1 MIAISDLKN
10 FSFFKE
16 FTNDHLIKLEPLARK
31 ETYQAGTQ
39 LYSVGDPARCLYLVE
54 EGKVALFMDN
64 YMGPGK
70 PPMQVTIDM
79 ITRGESMGWSAVV
92 EPFIYTLSARCL
104 EDTRFV
110 AFDSEKLRD
119 LMDEDNAL
127 GYRIMQATAKVIA
140 TRLTHTRII
149 LVGER
154 GLSTLTE
161 Y

>member
-1 MIAISDLKN
+1 MIAISIMKE

-16 FTNDHLIKLEPLARK
+16 FTNDQLIKLEALAK
-31 ETYQAGTQ
+31 EEQYQAGAQ
-39 LYSVGDPARCLYLVE
+39 LYANGDPARCLYLLR

-70 PPMQVTIDM
+70 PPMQVTID
-79 ITRGESMGWSAVV
+79 IVGKGESMGWSAVV
-92 EPFIYTLSARCL
+92 EPFVYTLSARCL
-104 EDTRFV
+104 EDTKLI
-110 AFDSEKLRD
+110 AFDSQKLLD
-119 LMDEDNAL
+119 LMEEDKVL
-127 GYRIMQATAKVIA
+127 GFSVMRAIAKVISL
-140 TRLTHTRII
+140 RLTHTRII

>member
-1 MIAISDLKN
+1 MVAISVLKT
-10 FSFFKE
+10 FSFFKN
-16 FTNDHLIKLEPLARK
+16 FTNDQLIKLEPLAGT
-31 ETYQAGTQ
+31 ESYQAGSQ
-39 LYSVGDPARCLYLVE
+39 LYSSGDPARCLYLVE

-92 EPFIYTLSARCL
+92 EPYIYTLGARCL

-110 AFDSEKLRD
+110 AFESEKLRD
-119 LMDEDNAL
+119 LIEEDNAL
-127 GYRIMQATAKVIA
+127 GYRVMQATAKVIS

>member
-1 MIAISDLKN
+1 MIAISLLKTFAFLKDL
-10 FSFFKE
+10 
-16 FTNDHLIKLEPLARK
+16 TNDQLIKLESLAK
-31 ETYQAGTQ
+31 EENHQAGTQ
-39 LYSVGDPARCLYLVE
+39 LYSNGDPARGLFLVQ

-70 PPMQVTIDM
+70 PPMQVTID
-79 ITRGESMGWSAVV
+79 IVTKGESMGWSAVV
-92 EPFIYTLSARCL
+92 EPYIYTLSARCL
-104 EDTRFV
+104 EDTKLI
-110 AFDSEKLRD
+110 AFDAEKLRD
-119 LMDEDNAL
+119 LMDSDAAL
-127 GYRIMQATAKVIA
+127 GYKLMAATAKVIS

>member
-1 MIAISDLKN
+1 MIAISVLKN
-10 FSFFKE
+10 FSFFKD
-16 FTNDHLIKLEPLARK
+16 FTNDQLIKLESLANE

-39 LYSVGDPARCLYLVE
+39 LYVNGDPARCLYLLH

-70 PPMQVTIDM
+70 PPMQVTVDI
-79 ITRGESMGWSAVV
+79 ITKGESMGWSAVV
-92 EPFIYTLSARCL
+92 EPFLYTLSARCIENTKL
-104 EDTRFV
+104 I
-110 AFDSEKLRD
+110 AFDSLKLQE
-119 LMDEDNAL
+119 LMDEDCAL
-127 GYRIMQATAKVIA
+127 GYKIMQSTAKVISS
-140 TRLTHTRII
+140 RLTHTRII

>member
-1 MIAISDLKN
+1 MIAISLLKKFAFLKDL
-10 FSFFKE
+10 
-16 FTNDHLIKLEPLARK
+16 TNDQLIKLESLAK
-31 ETYQAGTQ
+31 EENYQAGTQ
-39 LYSVGDPARCLYLVE
+39 LYVNGDPARCLYLVQ

-70 PPMQVTIDM
+70 PPMQVTID
-79 ITRGESMGWSAVV
+79 IVAPGESMGWSAVV

-104 EDTRFV
+104 EDTKLV

-119 LMDEDNAL
+119 LMDEDCDL
-127 GYRIMQATAKVIA
+127 GYRILQATAKVISN
-140 TRLTHTRII
+140 RLTHTRII

>member
-1 MIAISDLKN
+1 MIAISVLKN
-10 FSFFKE
+10 FAFLKD
-16 FTNDHLIKLEPLARK
+16 FTNDQLIKLESLAN
-31 ETYQAGTQ
+31 EENYQAGAQ
-39 LYSVGDPARCLYLVE
+39 LYSNGDAARCLYLLQ

-64 YMGPGK
+64 YMGQGK

-79 ITRGESMGWSAVV
+79 VTKGESMGWSAVV
-92 EPFIYTLSARCL
+92 EPFTYTLGARCI
-104 EDTRFV
+104 EDTKLI
-110 AFDSEKLRD
+110 AFDSFKLRAM
-119 LMDEDNAL
+119 MDEDCAL
-127 GYRIMQATAKVIA
+127 GFKIMQSTAKVIS

>member
-1 MIAISDLKN
+1 MLSITLLKE
-10 FSFFKE
+10 FSFFKDFSNE
-16 FTNDHLIKLEPLARK
+16 QLKKMASLAK
-31 ETYQAGTQ
+31 EETYQAGTQ
-39 LYSVGDPARCLYLVE
+39 LYTNGDEARSLYLLK

-79 ITRGESMGWSAVV
+79 ITKGESMGWSAVV
-92 EPFIYTLSARCL
+92 EPYIYTLGARCL
-104 EDTRFV
+104 EDTRLI
-110 AFDSEKLRD
+110 AFDSIKLRKKMDADCD
-119 LMDEDNAL
+119 L
-127 GYRIMQATAKVIA
+127 GFKIMQSTAKVIA

>member
-1 MIAISDLKN
+1 MIAVSVLKN
-10 FSFFKE
+10 FAFFKN
-16 FTNDHLIKLEPLARK
+16 FSNDQLVKLEPLGK
-31 ETYQAGTQ
+31 EETYQAGAH
-39 LYSVGDPARCLYLVE
+39 LYSNGDPARSLYLVM
-54 EGKVALFMDN
+54 EGKVALFMDT
-64 YMGPGK
+64 YVGTGK
-70 PPMQVTIDM
+70 PPLQVTVDF

-104 EDTRFV
+104 EDTKLIS
-110 AFDSEKLRD
+110 FDSEKLLD
-119 LMDEDNAL
+119 MMEEDNAL
-127 GYRIMQATAKVIA
+127 GFKIMQSTAKVIS